1 MSKNNYTNRKHSI
14 IIIISTMISLFCLY
28 LSVTNKIDKSNLIAK
43 YMSISIIIE
52 YFIVWFWRWKS
63 GLYKKDP
70 DYNFVIEHFWNLN
83 LLFAVITLMKTFYS
97 NNENIYKSLYYFS
110 IFIVLGSTII
120 RIHELIKYSK
130 NGKIFIICLF
140 LTIFLGTGDEKIQ
153 VILTLAT
160 TLLMIFFGE
169 IVIKKFFSEQI
180 ISYEKHADVKNDSIL
195 EDLEYKFALICMLII
210 FIQIVVAI
218 TGFLKEISCT
228 IGLKGIYRI
237 LMIGITRFSIL
248 GILYIRYRF
257 KDRQK
262 IKEKIFKSLL
272 IGRGNTD
279 KIE

>member
-1 MSKNNYTNRKHSI
+1 MSINNNTNRKHSI
-14 IIIISTMISLFCLY
+14 IIIISSIISLLCLY
-28 LSVTNKIDKSNLIAK
+28 LSVTNQIDESDLIVK
-43 YMSISIIIE
+43 YISISIIIE
-52 YFIVWFWRWKS
+52 YLIVWIWRLKS
-63 GLYKKDP
+63 GLNKKDP

-83 LLFAVITLMKTFYS
+83 LLFSVITLMKTFYS
-97 NNENIYKSLYYFS
+97 KNEKIYMSLYYFS
-110 IFIVLGSTII
+110 IVIVLGSTIF
-120 RIHELIKYSK
+120 RIYELIKYSK
-130 NGKIFIICLF
+130 NGKILIYCLF

-180 ISYEKHADVKNDSIL
+180 ISYEKHAGVKHDSIL

-210 FIQIVVAI
+210 FIQIVVAN
-218 TGFLKEISCT
+218 TGFLKGISFK

-272 IGRGNTD
+272 KERGNTD